1 MRWSHR
7 ALASSL
13 VNQFTK
19 GPLFSDLW
27 ALTELELPLNQKKS
41 ARKNVQERAGISLNV
56 RKTDLV
62 EQAYDLNNFNCG
74 MFGCPE

>member
-1 MRWSHR
+1 M
-7 ALASSL
+7 

-19 GPLFSDLW
+19 GQLFSDPW
-27 ALTELELPLNQKKS
+27 AMGKLELPLNQKKS
-41 ARKNVQERAGISLNV
+41 ARKHVQERAGISLNV

-62 EQAYDLNNFNCG
+62 EQAYDLKNFNCG